1 MKKTAAVL
9 FLIAV
14 AITILGAPQNPPS
27 AGPVF
32 EGKTTLLRPV
42 NYREWI
48 FVGSSRGL
56 SYAQN
61 PPAQTQAPASGMGEM
76 YHNVYIKPES
86 YREFAK
92 TGKFPQGTVLAM
104 ELASNETKREP
115 GLQGSY
121 EKDFIG
127 LEVAVKDSSRFPDAG
142 WAYFNFSNGM
152 SATYRDKAEPFPA
165 SAGCVS
171 CHKQNAETD
180 NVFTQFY
187 PVLRAAK
194 PKSN

>member
-1 MKKTAAVL
+1 MKMKT
-9 FLIAV
+9 IASILLTLAL
-14 AITILGAPQNPPS
+14 AITILAAQQSEPRTL
-27 AGPVF
+27 PVF
-32 EGKTTLLRPV
+32 EGKATLLRPV
-42 NYREWI
+42 NYREWV

-61 PPAQTQAPASGMGEM
+61 PPAQSQAPSGGMGEM
-76 YHNVYIKPES
+76 YHNVYITPTA
-86 YREFAK
+86 YREFIK
-92 TGKFPQGTVLAM
+92 TGKFPEGTMLAM
-104 ELASNETKREP
+104 ELASADTKREP
-115 GLQGSY
+115 GLQGSF
-121 EKDFIG
+121 EKEFIG
-127 LEVAVKDSSRFPDAG
+127 LEVSVKDSKRFEGG

-152 SATYRDKAEPFPA
+152 GSSDKDKAEPFPA

-194 PKSN
+194 PK

>member
-1 MKKTAAVL
+1 VRTVISILSLAAL
-9 FLIAV
+9 TLTTLA
-14 AITILGAPQNPPS
+14 ARQTGQRIL
-27 AGPVF
+27 PVF
-32 EGKTTLLRPV
+32 EGKTTLHRPA

-56 SYAQN
+56 SYAPD
-61 PPAQTQAPASGMGEM
+61 PPAQNQSASGGMGEM
-76 YHNVYIKPES
+76 YHNVYITPDA

-92 TGKFPQGTVLAM
+92 TGKFPEGTMLAM
-104 ELASNETKREP
+104 EMASADTKREP

-121 EKDFIG
+121 EKDLIG
-127 LEVAVKDSSRFPDAG
+127 LEVSVKDTSRFEGG
-142 WAYFNFSNGM
+142 WAYFNFSNSG
-152 SATYRDKAEPFPA
+152 SSYKDKAEPFPA

-171 CHKQNAETD
+171 CHKQKAETD

-194 PKSN
+194 PK

>member
-1 MKKTAAVL
+1 MKGSKMKRSLKMFTL
-9 FLIAV
+9 V
-14 AITILGAPQNPPS
+14 AFAMFQQTG
-27 AGPVF
+27 GPVF

-42 NYREWI
+42 NFREWI

-61 PPAQTQAPASGMGEM
+61 PPAQTESGAAREM
-76 YHNVYIKPES
+76 YHNVYITPTA

-92 TGKFPQGTVLAM
+92 TGKFPEGTMLAM
-104 ELASNETKREP
+104 EMASADTKREP
-115 GLQGSY
+115 GLQGSF
-121 EKDFIG
+121 EKDLIG
-127 LEVAVKDSSRFPDAG
+127 LEVSVKDSTRFPGGG
-142 WAYFNFSNGM
+142 WAYFSFSNGM
-152 SATYRDKAEPFPA
+152 GSSYKDKAEPFPA

-194 PKSN
+194 PK

>member
-1 MKKTAAVL
+1 VRTIASILSVMVL
-9 FLIAV
+9 
-14 AITILGAPQNPPS
+14 AITIAAAQQTAEQKTL
-27 AGPVF
+27 PVF
-32 EGKTTLLRPV
+32 EGKTTLVRPV
-42 NYREWI
+42 NYREWV

-56 SYAQN
+56 SYAAN
-61 PPAQTQAPASGMGEM
+61 PPAQTQPSSGGMGEM
-76 YHNVYIKPES
+76 YHNIYITPGA

-92 TGKFPQGTVLAM
+92 TGKFPEGTMLAM
-104 ELASNETKREP
+104 EMASADTKREP

-121 EKDFIG
+121 EKEFIG
-127 LEVAVKDSSRFPDAG
+127 LEVSVKDSSRFESG

-152 SATYRDKAEPFPA
+152 GSMYKDKAEPFPA
-165 SAGCVS
+165 SAGCVA

-194 PKSN
+194 PK

>member
-1 MKKTAAVL
+1 MRKIRTIL
-9 FLIAV
+9 FLIAL
-14 AITILGAPQNPPS
+14 AITILGAQQTPQSN
-27 AGPVF
+27 APVF

-42 NYREWI
+42 NYREWV

-56 SYAQN
+56 SYAPN
-61 PPAQTQAPASGMGEM
+61 PPAQNQAAAGGMAEM
-76 YHNVYIKPES
+76 YHNVYIKPEA

-92 TGKFPQGTVLAM
+92 TGKFPEGTVLAM
-104 ELASNETKREP
+104 EMASADTKREP

-121 EKDFIG
+121 EKEFIG
-127 LEVAVKDSSRFPDAG
+127 LEVSVKDSRRFEGSG

-152 SATYRDKAEPFPA
+152 GSTYKEKAEPFPA

-194 PKSN
+194 PK

>member
-1 MKKTAAVL
+1 MALTM
-9 FLIAV
+9 
-14 AITILGAPQNPPS
+14 TILAAQQGES
-27 AGPVF
+27 KILPVF
-32 EGKTTLLRPV
+32 EGKTTLLQPV

-56 SYAQN
+56 SYAPN
-61 PPAQTQAPASGMGEM
+61 PPAQSQAPSGGMGEM
-76 YHNVYIKPES
+76 YHNVYITPNA

-92 TGKFPQGTVLAM
+92 TGKFPEGTMLAM
-104 ELASNETKREP
+104 EMASADTKREP
-115 GLQGSY
+115 GLQGSF
-121 EKDFIG
+121 EKEFIG
-127 LEVAVKDSSRFPDAG
+127 LEVSVKDSSRFESG

-152 SATYRDKAEPFPA
+152 GSPYKPKADPFPA

-194 PKSN
+194 PR

>member
-1 MKKTAAVL
+1 MKRIATILFLATLAITNVGAQQAPPTAAP
-9 FLIAV
+9 A
-14 AITILGAPQNPPS
+14 
-27 AGPVF
+27 F

-42 NYREWI
+42 NYREWV

-61 PPAQTQAPASGMGEM
+61 PPAQAQAPAGAMGEM
-76 YHNVYIKPES
+76 YHNVYIKPEA

-92 TGKFPQGTVLAM
+92 TGKFPEGTVLAM
-104 ELASNETKREP
+104 EMASADTKREP
-115 GLQGSY
+115 GLQGSF
-121 EKDFIG
+121 EKEFIG
-127 LEVAVKDSSRFPDAG
+127 LEVSVKDSGRFEGG
-142 WAYFNFSNGM
+142 WAYFSFSNGM
-152 SATYRDKAEPFPA
+152 GSSYKAKAEPFPA

-187 PVLRAAK
+187 PVLRAV
-194 PKSN
+194 KSK

>member
-1 MKKTAAVL
+1 MKTIASLLLILALAV
-9 FLIAV
+9 
-14 AITILGAPQNPPS
+14 TILAAQQSEQKILPT
-27 AGPVF
+27 F
-32 EGKTTLLRPV
+32 EGKATLLRPV
-42 NYREWI
+42 NYREWV

-61 PPAQTQAPASGMGEM
+61 PPAQNQSAGGMGEM
-76 YHNVYIKPES
+76 YHNVYITPTA

-92 TGKFPQGTVLAM
+92 TGKFPEGTMMAM
-104 ELASNETKREP
+104 ELASADTKREP
-115 GLQGSY
+115 GLQGSF
-121 EKDFIG
+121 EKEFIG
-127 LEVAVKDSSRFPDAG
+127 LEVSVKDSKRFESG
-142 WAYFNFSNGM
+142 WAYFNFSNGTG
-152 SATYRDKAEPFPA
+152 SSYKEKAEPFPV

-194 PKSN
+194 PTK

>member
-1 MKKTAAVL
+1 MKTVVSI
-9 FLIAV
+9 LILMAL
-14 AITILGAPQNPPS
+14 AITILFAQRPQPS
-27 AGPVF
+27 VMPVF
-32 EGKTTLLRPV
+32 EGKLTLLRPT
-42 NYREWI
+42 NYREWV

-61 PPAQTQAPASGMGEM
+61 PPAQNQTAAGGMGEM
-76 YHNVYIKPES
+76 YHNVYITPDA
-86 YREFAK
+86 YREFSR
-92 TGKFPQGTVLAM
+92 TGKFPEGTMLAM
-104 ELASNETKREP
+104 EMASADTKREP
-115 GLQGSY
+115 GLQGSF
-121 EKDFIG
+121 EKEFIG
-127 LEVAVKDSSRFPDAG
+127 LEVSVKDSSRFDGG

-152 SATYRDKAEPFPA
+152 GSSYKEKADPFPA

-194 PKSN
+194 PK

>member
-1 MKKTAAVL
+1 VNRIAPILLAAFATTTTVARQSQPTTA
-9 FLIAV
+9 
-14 AITILGAPQNPPS
+14 
-27 AGPVF
+27 PVF
-32 EGKTTLLRPV
+32 EGKTTLVRPV
-42 NYREWI
+42 NYREWV

-61 PPAQTQAPASGMGEM
+61 PPAANSASGGMGEM
-76 YHNVYIKPES
+76 YHNVYIKPEA

-92 TGKFPQGTVLAM
+92 TGKFPEGTVLAM
-104 ELASNETKREP
+104 EMASADTKREP

-121 EKDFIG
+121 EKEFIG
-127 LEVAVKDSSRFPDAG
+127 LEVSVKDSSRFEGG

-152 SATYRDKAEPFPA
+152 GSSYKDKAEPFPA

-194 PKSN
+194 PKS

>member
-1 MKKTAAVL
+1 MRKIASILAVM
-9 FLIAV
+9 FA
-14 AITILGAPQNPPS
+14 AITILAAQRSEEQKTLPQ
-27 AGPVF
+27 F

-42 NYREWI
+42 NYREWV

-56 SYAQN
+56 SYAAN
-61 PPAQTQAPASGMGEM
+61 PPAQAASGGMSEM
-76 YHNVYIKPES
+76 YHNVYITPNA
-86 YREFAK
+86 YREFAR
-92 TGKFPQGTVLAM
+92 TGKFPEGTMLAM
-104 ELASNETKREP
+104 ELASSDTKREP
-115 GLQGSY
+115 ALQGSF
-121 EKDFIG
+121 EKEFIG
-127 LEVAVKDSSRFPDAG
+127 LEVSVKDSSRFESS

-152 SATYRDKAEPFPA
+152 GSTYKDKAEPFPA

-194 PKSN
+194 PK